1 MLDDLQKRLNS
12 CPVIEGNNYK
22 INPYIPGVKQFNDCK
37 FSFGRKIQKI
47 SPGPDGE
54 KILVQRSGYNSH
66 PQSGIASPK
75 LSQNRIQMSWENQ
88 ATMEQNSQLSQL
100 MQKNEDIIKGN
111 ISS

>member
-1 MLDDLQKRLNS
+1 MLDDLQQRLNS

-22 INPYIPGVKQFNDCK
+22 INPYIPGVKMCK
-37 FSFGRKIQKI
+37 QLRESKFAFSRKHQKI

-75 LSQNRIQMSWENQ
+75 LSQNRIQMSWEN
-88 ATMEQNSQLSQL
+88 
-100 MQKNEDIIKGN
+100 
-111 ISS
+111 